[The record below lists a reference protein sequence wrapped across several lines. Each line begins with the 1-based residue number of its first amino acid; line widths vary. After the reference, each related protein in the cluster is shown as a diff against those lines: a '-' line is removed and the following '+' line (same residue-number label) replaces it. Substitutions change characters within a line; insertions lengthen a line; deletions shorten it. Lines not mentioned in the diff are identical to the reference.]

1 MPIDV
6 DAVRAETPGCAE
18 VAHLNNAGSA
28 LPPAAVT
35 RRVIEHLRLEERIGG
50 YEAARAVAAELDR
63 GYGSLA
69 RLIGA
74 RPEEIAYVENA
85 TRAWDMAFY
94 GIGFRPGDRVL
105 TTTSE
110 YASNGIAFRQVARK
124 SGVSVEVVP
133 DDETGQLSLDALA
146 DMLGR
151 GGVRLVAVNHVPTH
165 DGLVNP
171 AAEIGALAREAGA
184 LYLLDACQSVGQL
197 RVDVADIGCDML
209 SATGRKYLRAP
220 RGTGFLYVR
229 GAVLDQLEPPFLD
242 LHAARW
248 TGPESYEPR
257 ADARRFETW
266 ERYLAGQLGLGVAAE
281 YALALGLDAVEA
293 RVIELGERLRA
304 RLAEVPGVTVRDRGA
319 RRGGAVT
326 FTREGHPAS
335 EIQQLLDTERINVS
349 VTQSDQYRYDA
360 EPGGPVPRV
369 RASAHYYNTEDEI
382 DQAVEVVAA
391 LVR

>member
-1 MPIDV
+1 
-6 DAVRAETPGCAE
+6 
-18 VAHLNNAGSA
+18 
-28 LPPAAVT
+28 
-35 RRVIEHLRLEERIGG
+35 
-50 YEAARAVAAELDR
+50 
-63 GYGSLA
+63 
-69 RLIGA
+69 
-74 RPEEIAYVENA
+74 
-85 TRAWDMAFY
+85 MAFY

-382 DQAVEVVAA
+382 DRLVAV
-391 LVR
+391 LSRS

>member
-382 DQAVEVVAA
+382 DRLVAV
-391 LVR
+391 LSRS